1 MKPLKCV
8 WIVDDDEIYQ
18 FTIKLQIEMLYPN
31 AKVMSFGDGEQA
43 LNYVKAIE
51 NFPADC
57 PQVMFLDINM
67 PIIDGWDFLREL
79 KPAIDDYAEDINIFM
94 VSSSINPSDITKAN
108 DHDLVTEYVTKPI
121 TDETL
126 KEIFDKAKFE

>member
-1 MKPLKCV
+1 MRPLKCV

-31 AKVMSFGDGEQA
+31 ANVISFNDGEQA
-43 LNYVKAIE
+43 LNYVKE
-51 NFPADC
+51 QSNFPEEC

-79 KPAIDDYAEDINIFM
+79 KPHIEQHSHDMSIFM

-121 TDETL
+121 TDESL
-126 KEIFDKAKFE
+126 KEIFDRGKFE